1 MIGSNT
7 TAILKS
13 VKIFLPHPVSNFRF
27 TYFTSAGNLQAQ
39 VLVNAYT
46 ELYIPG
52 KYISTIY
59 CVAL

>member
-1 MIGSNT
+1 MNIYKH
-7 TAILKS
+7 ACLK
-13 VKIFLPHPVSNFRF
+13 ITCTHVSNFRF